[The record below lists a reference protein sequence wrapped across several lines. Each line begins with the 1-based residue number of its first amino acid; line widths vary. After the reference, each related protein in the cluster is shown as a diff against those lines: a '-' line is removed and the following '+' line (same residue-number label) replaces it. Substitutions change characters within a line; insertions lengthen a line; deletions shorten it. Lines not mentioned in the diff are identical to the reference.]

1 MSHPMYD
8 ATIPTFVRSLKA
20 LNVCLDKAQE
30 HADGMK
36 YDVANVLGSRLAP
49 DMFTLGRQIQI
60 TTDFAKS
67 ISSRLVG
74 VPVPSYEDNEV
85 TMADFKAR
93 IAKTIAYV
101 EGFKPEQFENSETR
115 AIEIPMRDGSKR
127 EYVGLPYLHHAGLPN
142 FYFHMTTAYAIMR
155 SNGVPV
161 GKKDFIG
168 AA

>member
-8 ATIPTFVRSLKA
+8 ATIPAFVRSLKA
-20 LNVCLDKAQE
+20 LDACLDKAQA
-30 HADGMK
+30 HADALK
-36 YDVANVLGSRLAP
+36 FDVTNLFGCRLAP

-74 VPVPSYEDNEV
+74 VAVPSYEDSEV

-93 IAKTIAYV
+93 IAKTIAYI
-101 EGFKPEQFENSETR
+101 ETIKPEQFENAETR

-127 EYVGLPYLHHAGLPN
+127 EYVGLPYLHHTALPN
-142 FYFHMTTAYAIMR
+142 FYFHMTSAYAIMR
-155 SNGVPV
+155 NNGVPV

-168 AA
+168 SA